1 MADIDKSLPNV
12 RQNITIPSEQEQTDV
27 VVEMQETAPSPD
39 NTEITENPDGSV
51 EVDFDPGAAAP
62 SQSNEHYS
70 NLAELLPD
78 SILQPLGSELYGNF
92 TDYKESRREWERS
105 YSKGLDLLGFQFEQ
119 RTQPFQGAS
128 GATHPVLAEA
138 VTQFQAQAYKE
149 LLPADGPIRT
159 QILGAATPEKEA
171 QSQRVKDFMNYQIMN
186 VMREYEPEFDQM
198 LFYLPL
204 AGSAFKKVYYDDL
217 LGRAVSKFV
226 PADDLIVPYSATSLE
241 DAEAICHTVK
251 ISENDLRKQQVGGF
265 YRDVEIFAPYA
276 EETEVKKKERELEG
290 IQMNGQQKNDKM
302 YTLVEFHV
310 DLDLE
315 GFEDRSPDGMPTGIK
330 VPYIVTVDSSS
341 RKILS
346 IRRNF
351 KVDDPKKL
359 KIQYFVHFK
368 FLPGLGFYGFGLI
381 HMIGGLTRAATA
393 ALRQLIDAGTLSNL
407 PAGFKMRGIR
417 VNNDAQSLQPG
428 EFRDVDAPGGNL
440 KDAFMTL
447 PYKEPSQTLLSLM
460 GICVQAGQRF
470 ASIAD
475 MQVGDGNQ
483 QAAVGTTVAL
493 LERGSRVMS
502 AIHKRLYSSMK
513 NEFNLLSDVFSTYLP
528 PVYPYEVVGA
538 DKQIKQ
544 ADFDDRI
551 DILPVA
557 DPNIFSSTQRVSI
570 AQTELQLA
578 QSNPEMHNMYEA
590 YRDMYTAIGVKNIDT
605 ILPPPEETVPKNPAM
620 EHIDALGGKEFEA
633 FTGQDH
639 QAHIS
644 AHLAFMSTN
653 MAQNNPMIMA
663 SLEKNI
669 FEHISLMSDEQV
681 QMEMQEKIMQV
692 QQLQETMQNPEVQ
705 QNPELKQ
712 EMDRLVM
719 EIESRKAVLISEM
732 MEEYVKE
739 QNKLTGDFGNDPIAK
754 LRARELDLKAQD
766 NIRKEK
772 EDAARINL
780 DKMKAMMNQSY
791 QQEKMDQT
799 EDLAEL
805 RAETSITKQKMSNQ
819 AKAKADATKRFDVST
834 LKGPRR

>member
-1 MADIDKSLPNV
+1 
-12 RQNITIPSEQEQTDV
+12 
-27 VVEMQETAPSPD
+27 
-39 NTEITENPDGSV
+39 
-51 EVDFDPGAAAP
+51 
-62 SQSNEHYS
+62 
-70 NLAELLPD
+70 
-78 SILQPLGSELYGNF
+78 
-92 TDYKESRREWERS
+92 
-105 YSKGLDLLGFQFEQ
+105 
-119 RTQPFQGAS
+119 
-128 GATHPVLAEA
+128 
-138 VTQFQAQAYKE
+138 
-149 LLPADGPIRT
+149 
-159 QILGAATPEKEA
+159 
-171 QSQRVKDFMNYQIMN
+171 
-186 VMREYEPEFDQM
+186 
-198 LFYLPL
+198 
-204 AGSAFKKVYYDDL
+204 
-217 LGRAVSKFV
+217 
-226 PADDLIVPYSATSLE
+226 
-241 DAEAICHTVK
+241 
-251 ISENDLRKQQVGGF
+251 
-265 YRDVEIFAPYA
+265 
-276 EETEVKKKERELEG
+276 
-290 IQMNGQQKNDKM
+290 
-302 YTLVEFHV
+302 
-310 DLDLE
+310 
-315 GFEDRSPDGMPTGIK
+315 
-330 VPYIVTVDSSS
+330 
-341 RKILS
+341 
-346 IRRNF
+346 
-351 KVDDPKKL
+351 
-359 KIQYFVHFK
+359 
-368 FLPGLGFYGFGLI
+368 
-381 HMIGGLTRAATA
+381 
-393 ALRQLIDAGTLSNL
+393 
-407 PAGFKMRGIR
+407 MRGIR

>member
-1 MADIDKSLPNV
+1 MADVDKSLPNV
-12 RQNITIPSEQEQTDV
+12 RQNITVPSEEEQMEIQTETQESIPSSE
-27 VVEMQETAPSPD
+27 
-39 NTEITENPDGSV
+39 NTEITENEDGSV
-51 EVDFDPGAAAP
+51 DINFEPGAEAP
-62 SQSNEHYS
+62 EAGDQHYS

-78 SILQPLGSELYGNF
+78 SILDPLGSELHGNYL
-92 TDYKESRREWERS
+92 DYKESRREWERS
-105 YSKGLDLLGFQFEQ
+105 YTKGLDLLGFQFEQ
-119 RTQPFQGAS
+119 RAQPFQGAS

-149 LLPADGPIRT
+149 LLPANGPIRT
-159 QILGAATPEKEA
+159 QILGLSTPEKEDQA
-171 QSQRVKDFMNYQIMN
+171 TRVSNFMNYEIMN
-186 VMREYEPEFDQM
+186 VMKEYEPEFDSM

-204 AGSAFKKVYYDDL
+204 AGSTFKKVYYDDL
-217 LGRAVSKFV
+217 LGRAVSKFI

-241 DAEAICHTVK
+241 DAEAICHVLK

-265 YRDVEIFAPYA
+265 YRDIELNSPY
-276 EETEVKKKERELEG
+276 EEESELKKKERELEG
-290 IQMNGQQKNDKM
+290 TQMNGQQKNNTM
-302 YTLVEFHV
+302 YTLIEFHV
-310 DLDLE
+310 NLDLE
-315 GFEDRSPDGMPTGIK
+315 GFEDRGEDGMPTGIK
-330 VPYIVTVDSSS
+330 LPYIVTVDSSS
-341 RKILS
+341 RNVLS
-346 IRRNF
+346 VRRNF
-351 KVDDPKKL
+351 KVDDPKKN
-359 KIQYFVHFK
+359 KTQYFVHFK

-381 HMIGGLTRAATA
+381 HMIGGLTRAATS

-407 PAGFKMRGIR
+407 PAGFKQRGIR
-417 VNNDAQSLQPG
+417 VNNDAQSIQPG
-428 EFRDVDAPGGNL
+428 EFRDVDAPGGNI
-440 KDAFMTL
+440 KDAFMML
-447 PYKEPSQTLLSLM
+447 PYKEPSQTLLQLM
-460 GICVQAGQRF
+460 GICVSAGQRF

-502 AIHKRLYSSMK
+502 AIHKRLYASMK
-513 NEFNLLSDVFSTYLP
+513 NEFSLLADVFGTYLP
-528 PVYPYEVVGA
+528 PSYPYDVIGGQNEV
-538 DKQIKQ
+538 KQT
-544 ADFDDRI
+544 DFDSKI
-551 DILPVA
+551 DVLPVA

-578 QSNPEMHNMYEA
+578 QSNPQIHNLYEA
-590 YRDMYTAIGVKNIDT
+590 YRDMYEAIGVKNIDT
-605 ILPPPEETVPKNPAM
+605 ILPPPEQPAPKNPAM
-620 EHIDALGGKEFEA
+620 EHIAALGGKQFEA

-653 MAQNNPMIMA
+653 MAQNNPAIMA

-692 QQLQETMQNPEVQ
+692 QELQGIMQNPQ
-705 QNPELKQ
+705 APQDPQIKQ
-712 EMDRLVM
+712 EMDRLIM

-732 MEEYVKE
+732 TEEFVKE
-739 QNKLTGDFGNDPIAK
+739 QNKLMGDFGNDPIAK
-754 LRARELDLKAQD
+754 LRARELDLKAQE
-766 NIRKEK
+766 NLRREK

-780 DKMKAMMNQSY
+780 DKMKAMMNQDY
-791 QQEKMDQT
+791 QQDKMDQT

-805 RAETSITKQKMSNQ
+805 RAETSLTKQKMSNQ